1 MQMKKRAG
9 GPRICIYHCMFQCW
23 MAHFG
28 ITDRLD
34 GPFHKKGRGRERME
48 QEWERVNRE
57 VGEYRGCVGVVW
69 GGVVCGAGWGVGSIK
84 QTQKYNKNF
93 WVFQPK
99 IV

>member
-1 MQMKKRAG
+1 MLDG
-9 GPRICIYHCMFQCW
+9 
-23 MAHFG
+23 FG

-57 VGEYRGCVGVVW
+57 VGGYRGCVGVVW
-69 GGVVCGAGWGVGSIK
+69 GGVVWGGVGCGEYK
-84 QTQKYNKNF
+84 ADPKKYKNF
-93 WVFQPK
+93 WIYQPK